1 MRFSFARGA
10 TIEDPM
16 DYTNHLPIVVYSKPS
31 CVQCNAT
38 YRALDATGIPYKVV
52 DLTRDENAYHYVTS
66 MGYQQA
72 PVVVVPMDYEVG
84 GGTHWSG
91 FDPDKIASI
100 R

>member
-1 MRFSFARGA
+1 MSY
-10 TIEDPM
+10 E
-16 DYTNHLPIVVYSKPS
+16 NHLPVVVYSKPS

-38 YRALDATGIPYKVV
+38 YRALDGKGVPYRIV
-52 DLTRDENAYHYVTS
+52 DLTKDAEAYQRMID

-72 PVVVVPMDYEVG
+72 PVVMVPMDYEVG

-91 FDPDKIASI
+91 FDPDKIAAI